1 MQKKCAVLIWLTSL
15 LLGCAASP
23 TLTYEEIVLQS
34 SNEPPTNVGEIKR
47 SFLNTI
53 DLVER
58 VEKITPLEEQVL
70 AILEDEPLKL
80 GAIGTAILD
89 QNYASLTGHMALA
102 AFYDYLEEDSAN
114 FHSEWV
120 ENITKHISDS
130 GDGSRR
136 KPYPMVTAAEGR
148 AYLLATNQKAIGS
161 IYQSNADD
169 EFLLML
175 AARPAHLSVSTENAP
190 TDQRVKSVFFDL
202 QTSYQ
207 VAKKRAESTNPSSQF
222 KTSSLISSLAQKDN
236 SAAQAFI
243 GTYLTT
249 EGQFKQAINWLSAST
264 RNGNILGNLVLAKIW
279 LSRAQRASNKE
290 KRSEAVSSAI
300 ENYQQAIHLGSDEAM
315 FLLGSFL
322 LRKQLNSSSVEEGIT
337 LLRDSGQ
344 LGNTEAL
351 VYLAELYL
359 NGNQI
364 KRNHDFAEKYFLQ
377 ASELND
383 PYAKLGYARFLSS
396 ETVNKPFNDKAYSWL
411 MDLAAEDNP
420 EAQIIIGNLYA
431 TGLYVKKSY
440 RRSVSWLKKAVRS
453 APEDPRI
460 INEVAWSLAVSNEK
474 KLRRPRY
481 ATKIMDAMMKNN
493 ERARESPAYLDTW
506 AVAHAAIGNFEKA
519 VEIQEEALA
528 KAISNNQDA
537 VIEILKAHLDAFR
550 SGEVVIEELP

>member
-1 MQKKCAVLIWLTSL
+1 MQKKCAVLLWVTSL
-15 LLGCAASP
+15 LTGCAVTP
-23 TLTYEEIVLQS
+23 TLTYEEIVLRS
-34 SNEPPTNVGEIKR
+34 GNETPTDVGALKQ
-47 SFLNTI
+47 SFLNTV

-58 VEKITPLEEQVL
+58 IEKITPLEQQVL

-102 AFYDYLEEDSAN
+102 AFYDYLEEDSAE

-120 ENITKHISDS
+120 KKITKHISDS
-130 GDGSRR
+130 GDGSRGQ
-136 KPYPMVTAAEGR
+136 PYPMVTAAEGR
-148 AYLLATNQKAIGS
+148 AYLLATKRKAIGS

-175 AARPAHLSVSTENAP
+175 AARPAYPTVSSENAP

-202 QTSYQ
+202 QTFYQ
-207 VAKKRAESTNPSSQF
+207 VAKKRAESAAPSAQF
-222 KTSSLISSLAQKDN
+222 KTSSLISSLAQIDD

-279 LSRAQRASNKE
+279 LSRAQRASDKE
-290 KRSEAVSSAI
+290 NRSEAVSSAI
-300 ENYQQAIHLGSDEAM
+300 ENYQQAINFGSDEAM
-315 FLLGSFL
+315 FLLGSL
-322 LRKQLNSSSVEEGIT
+322 TLRNRLNSGGVDEGIN
-337 LLRDSGQ
+337 LLIDAGQ

-364 KRNHDFAEKYFLQ
+364 KSNYDLAEKYFLQ

-383 PYAKLGYARFLSS
+383 TYAKLGYARFLSLK
-396 ETVNKPFNDKAYSWL
+396 TVDKPFSDKAYKWVI
-411 MDLAAEDNP
+411 DLAEEDNP

-460 INEVAWSLAVSNEK
+460 VNEVAWSLAVSREK

-481 ATKIMDAMMKNN
+481 ATKIMDTIMENN
-493 ERARESPAYLDTW
+493 DRARESPAYLDTW
-506 AVAHAAIGNFEKA
+506 AVAHAAIGNFDKA
-519 VEIQEEALA
+519 VEIQEKALA

-537 VIEILKAHLDAFR
+537 VIEILKDHLEAFR
-550 SGEVVIEELP
+550 SEEVVIEESP